1 MRVTG
6 LTDSAETPP
15 RWIRLLVR
23 YGIGKECVVRLEEAF
38 GRYSCGMIVHDGG
51 ILLSYW
57 RFA

>member
-51 ILLSYW
+51 ILLSY
-57 RFA
+57 